1 MPNKVLERLLFVIV
15 FIIVIFGVYI
25 SRTDLDYYVAT
36 YSREDGFLEWLTVLA
51 FLVGL
56 IMNVYRSRILKPFRE
71 RKFIFMLWF
80 FVFLFF
86 FGIAEE
92 ISWGQRIIGFETPA
106 FFHKYNTQG
115 EFSFHNLRFGGFKI
129 NRYIFGTFLGI
140 LIGIY
145 FLIIPLFYRKTEWM
159 KEKIDGLALP
169 MPKIYHIIAYLAL
182 FVLVQMIPSG
192 KKGELLEFGGS
203 WIFLLMFFE
212 PLNREI
218 FSRKSFDR

>member
-1 MPNKVLERLLFVIV
+1 MPNKVLERALFVIV

-25 SRTDLDYYVAT
+25 SRTDLDYYVAI

-51 FLVGL
+51 FVVG
-56 IMNVYRSRILKPFRE
+56 IVMNIYRSRILKPFRE
-71 RKFIFMLWF
+71 RTFIFMLYF
-80 FVFLFF
+80 FTFLFF
-86 FGIAEE
+86 FGVAEE
-92 ISWGQRIIGFETPA
+92 ISWGQRIIGFDTPA
-106 FFHKYNTQG
+106 FFLKYNTQG
-115 EFSFHNLRFGGFKI
+115 EFSLHNLRFGGFKV

-145 FLIIPLFYRKTEWM
+145 FLIIPIFYRKTKWM
-159 KEKIDGLALP
+159 KEKIDSLALP
-169 MPKIYHIIAYLAL
+169 MPKVYHIIAYLIL
-182 FVLVQMIPSG
+182 FGLVQMIPSG

-218 FSRKSFDR
+218 FSRKSFER